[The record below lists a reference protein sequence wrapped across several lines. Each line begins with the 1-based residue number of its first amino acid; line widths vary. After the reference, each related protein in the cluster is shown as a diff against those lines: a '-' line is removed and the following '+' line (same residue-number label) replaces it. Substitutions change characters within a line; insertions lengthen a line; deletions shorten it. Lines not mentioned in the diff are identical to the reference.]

1 MSRNWRYK
9 RWFPLMLFFGAALLS
24 AWLSSALWLG
34 PTGAAAGPL
43 ENALPGG
50 LNGRTLLRSGEA
62 LDVKVAPAPGIHAVA
77 WALDGRRVGHAPE
90 LYLEHIRNGEH
101 TLSLVYRDAQG
112 QLYAVTS
119 LVRVLEPDDYAL
131 LVDAVHA
138 AITLPL
144 WEEDAPIYLP
154 FIRR

>member
-1 MSRNWRYK
+1 MRLN
-9 RWFPLMLFFGAALLS
+9 RWFPLMLFLGAALLS
-24 AWLSSALWLG
+24 AWLSSAFWLR
-34 PTGAAAGPL
+34 PTRAEVGPL
-43 ENALPGG
+43 EKALPGG

-62 LDVKVAPAPGIHAVA
+62 LDVVVAAEPGAHAVA

-90 LYLEHIRNGEH
+90 LHLEQIRNGEY
-101 TLSLVYRDAQG
+101 TLSLVYRDDKG
-112 QLYAVTS
+112 QLYSATS
-119 LVRVLEPDDYAL
+119 LVRVLEPDNFAL